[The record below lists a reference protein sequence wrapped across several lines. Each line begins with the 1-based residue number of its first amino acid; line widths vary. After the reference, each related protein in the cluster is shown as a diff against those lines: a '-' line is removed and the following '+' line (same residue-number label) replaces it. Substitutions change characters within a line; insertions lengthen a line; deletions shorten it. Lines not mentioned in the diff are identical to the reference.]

1 MTAVIQRVSS
11 ASVSVD
17 GDIVGKCRE
26 GLLILLGVA
35 EGDSEQDADLLAVKI
50 PKLRI
55 FNDENGKMNLSLADI
70 GGSALVISNFTLLA
84 NYRHGNRPD
93 YYGAASPAEAERLYN
108 YPEVDCVYLVSGGYD
123 FMVMIEGKT
132 MRNVAQFVS
141 DKLSPQEC
149 VLSTATHFILK
160 KYKDHGSVMV
170 RSSQDERQ
178 LVTL

>member
-26 GLLILLGVA
+26 GLLILFGVA

-93 YYGAASPAEAERLYN
+93 YFGAASPAEAERLYN
-108 YPEVDCVYLVSGGYD
+108 YFMTQLSAKISSVEGGVFGADMKIEANCDGPVTLVIDSEV
-123 FMVMIEGKT
+123 
-132 MRNVAQFVS
+132 
-141 DKLSPQEC
+141 
-149 VLSTATHFILK
+149 LK
-160 KYKDHGSVMV
+160 KNGKAK
-170 RSSQDERQ
+170 
-178 LVTL
+178 